1 MSSIT
6 THTIRYLYSP
16 GDDTV
21 HEYIVSNRNAKAAIL
36 EFYRKRRLLFPV
48 KNMDKNFLNFTESLT
63 VKETIEFYN
72 EIMTDRTIVGL
83 EEDTKIIYM

>member
-1 MSSIT
+1 MSSDT
-6 THTIRYLYSP
+6 THTIRYLC
-16 GDDTV
+16 DDGNNTV
-21 HEYIVSNRNAKAAIL
+21 HEYIVSNRNTKAALL

-48 KNMDKNFLNFTESLT
+48 QNMDEKFLNFTESLT

-72 EIMTDRTIVGL
+72 EIMTDRTIVGF